1 MFTEETVLALI
12 EKGEDAFT
20 QFKVQVD
27 RSDSLA
33 REMVA
38 FANCEGGNII
48 IGVTDDKS
56 IVGVHDIGAL
66 NQLIS
71 NASSQNCVP
80 PIHTITQNL
89 NIDQKLIVIISVPQ
103 GIQKPY
109 HTSKPVEYLIK
120 SGADKRQMSTQELQ
134 RMVLQSAGISTE
146 ELPIHNTD
154 IEQDLNMPALYLY
167 FEKEYGESITQ
178 FIKNNNIDFI
188 QLVNNL
194 GIVDENK
201 LNLNGL
207 LFFGKSPQR
216 YRPLFVVK
224 AVHFVGNDIAETEY
238 VSNADFEGTLDIQFT
253 NTKNFIL
260 SNLPRKQNGQ
270 SFNSIGIP
278 EISEI
283 AIEEAVINAL
293 VHRDYG
299 ILSPIRV
306 LIFQNRLEIISPGH
320 LVNHLTVDKIKLGGT
335 NARNPQML
343 RFASRI
349 LPYRGLGSGILRI
362 LKAHPNTDFIN
373 DRDGHQFKVVMWRD

>member
-1 MFTEETVLALI
+1 MIVEVTYNKFVFDSSFNISDL
-12 EKGEDAFT
+12 EKEY
-20 QFKVQVD
+20 V
-27 RSDSLA
+27 SLS
-33 REMVA
+33 
-38 FANCEGGNII
+38 NDEGGKIEIQLENR
-48 IGVTDDKS
+48 TDLR
-56 IVGVHDIGAL
+56 AL
-66 NQLIS
+66 NKAIVD
-71 NASSQNCVP
+71 AADNCIPRILVLTKNE
-80 PIHTITQNL
+80 I
-89 NIDQKLIVIISVPQ
+89 IDDKLIVTISIRQ

-109 HTSKPVEYLIK
+109 RTKTGEYLIK

-134 RMVLQSAGISTE
+134 RMVLNSAGISTE
-146 ELPIHNTD
+146 ELPIQNTD

-167 FEKEYGESITQ
+167 FEKEHEESVTH

-194 GIVDENK
+194 GIADENK

-224 AVHFVGNDIAETEY
+224 AVHFVGNDIADTEY
-238 VSNADFEGTLDIQFT
+238 ISNSDFEGTLDIQFR
-253 NTKNFIL
+253 NTKDFIL

-306 LIFQNRLEIISPGH
+306 FIFQNRLEIISPGH

-373 DRDGHQFKVVMWRD
+373 DREGQQFKVVMWRV